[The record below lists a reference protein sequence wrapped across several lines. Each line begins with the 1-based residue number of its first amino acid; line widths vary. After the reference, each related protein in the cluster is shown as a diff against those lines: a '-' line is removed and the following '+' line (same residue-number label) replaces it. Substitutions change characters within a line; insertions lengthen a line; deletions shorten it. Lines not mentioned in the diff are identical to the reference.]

1 MLGRVEKGSKLD
13 RTRELLES
21 SQESRR
27 ESRRG
32 IRGHGARHRTGSL
45 SPPLSPL
52 GFRAFFPPFC
62 SSCMAVAFSR
72 WASNRNRDPPK
83 PRRSLHVDSSAL
95 CLLRNLSCLSRSSRL
110 LVFLILATLIFNS
123 LSRSF
128 FLLFRFFSFQLHVL
142 SLKIE
147 RKDVIFGI
155 EMKED
160 RCRLSIDVS
169 SIISNGNS
177 SFLLVII
184 NDPS

>member
-1 MLGRVEKGSKLD
+1 MRRDL
-13 RTRELLES
+13 S
-21 SQESRR
+21 SIVR
-27 ESRRG
+27 ESCSKARKRAEGNRG
-32 IRGHGARHRTGSL
+32 EESEATGPDIGPVLSLPL
-45 SPPLSPL
+45 SPPL

-83 PRRSLHVDSSAL
+83 PRRSLHVHSSAL